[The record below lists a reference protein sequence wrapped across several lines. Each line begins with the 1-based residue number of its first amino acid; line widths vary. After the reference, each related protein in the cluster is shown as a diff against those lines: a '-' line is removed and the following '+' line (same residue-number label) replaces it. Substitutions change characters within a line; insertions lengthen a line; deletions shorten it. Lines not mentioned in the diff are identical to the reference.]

1 MRTTEHPEL
10 NQLSELASRLNLSE
24 TDFQALAYQLSP
36 QQRRLFEL
44 LVAEGEADTIAV
56 RTQCSIGN
64 PSAVAIEL
72 NAKLEAAGDPRRVLC
87 HLESHDNRFGE
98 RGVLGRWRL
107 VHVGAAA
114 NDDKH
119 PSAAA
124 AR

>member
-44 LVAEGEADTIAV
+44 LVAEGEADTIIV
-56 RTQCSIGN
+56 RTRCSIGN
-64 PSAVAIEL
+64 PSAVATEL
-72 NAKLEAAGDPRRVLC
+72 NAKLEAAGDSRRVMC
-87 HLESHDNRFGE
+87 HLGPHANRFGE
-98 RGVLGRWRL
+98 RGVLGQWRL
-107 VHVGAAA
+107 VSVGAAA